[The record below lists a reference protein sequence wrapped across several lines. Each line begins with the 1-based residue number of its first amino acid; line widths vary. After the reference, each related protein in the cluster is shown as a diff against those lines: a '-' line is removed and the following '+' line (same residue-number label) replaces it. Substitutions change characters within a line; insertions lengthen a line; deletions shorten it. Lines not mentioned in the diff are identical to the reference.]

1 MIDQYTFFDIMKWF
15 GNYSAYQLNTVYA
28 LFSFNANK
36 LYMIIISLASAMAA
50 TAIPLLAEARAKNDI
65 QDMRR
70 QIENALLL
78 FYFIMVP
85 AALGLAAV
93 AQQIYTVFTATTRP
107 ASRCCSLPPSCRFR
121 TGCTRLG
128 RP

>member
-1 MIDQYTFFDIMKWF
+1 MIESGITLFQLIDQYTFFDIMKWF

-50 TAIPLLAEARAKNDI
+50 TAIPLLAGPGLKMTFKTCGAK
-65 QDMRR
+65 
-70 QIENALLL
+70 LKT
-78 FYFIMVP
+78 P
-85 AALGLAAV
+85 
-93 AQQIYTVFTATTRP
+93 
-107 ASRCCSLPPSCRFR
+107 CCSFTSSWYR
-121 TGCTRLG
+121 